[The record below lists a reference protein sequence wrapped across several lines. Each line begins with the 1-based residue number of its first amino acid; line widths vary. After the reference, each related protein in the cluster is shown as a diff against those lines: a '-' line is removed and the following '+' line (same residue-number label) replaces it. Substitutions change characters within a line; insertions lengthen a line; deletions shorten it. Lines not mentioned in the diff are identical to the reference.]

1 MWSACRVM
9 ALCVDTVHKASIYTK
24 WGPSQNWAA
33 KVVTFSWDFIIMH
46 SIIMLQLTKT
56 LRQFIW
62 IRLYDERL
70 SRSPQSLRRMPFWSL
85 PWPSQV
91 TGTTVSFLLMNFWI
105 CYFSVSTLGKHI
117 LYVLN
122 FSYGDDL
129 FMNVYFLPQRLMV
142 MMMMTMRYFLP

>member
-1 MWSACRVM
+1 
-9 ALCVDTVHKASIYTK
+9 
-24 WGPSQNWAA
+24 
-33 KVVTFSWDFIIMH
+33 
-46 SIIMLQLTKT
+46 MLQLTKT